1 MTSVNQSVKILLIS
15 QLTFKERS
23 ISQTTRLNGAIRAA
37 NLRVIDEDGSQ
48 LGVLSRTE
56 ALSLAEERGLDLVE
70 VSPNADPPVCKIV
83 DWGKYNYQ
91 KTKQLQKSKQNA
103 KALEVKQM
111 RFGLKISDHDLGV
124 KLKKVTGF
132 LEAGHKVKLTV
143 FFRGRENA
151 HKDLGFKLA
160 ERVIE
165 MFGDGIIV
173 DQQPQLAGKQL
184 NFVVRSNPSAKPS
197 SKKSAD
203 ENAEVKTNPSIKGI
217 DKIESL
223 GGQDAKTKDS

>member
-1 MTSVNQSVKILLIS
+1 M
-15 QLTFKERS
+15 
-23 ISQTTRLNGAIRAA
+23 NGSIRAA

-48 LGVLSRTE
+48 LGVLTRTE
-56 ALSLAEERGLDLVE
+56 ALQLAEERGLDLVE

-91 KTKQLQKSKQNA
+91 KTKQLQKSRMSA

-132 LEAGHKVKLTV
+132 LDAGHKVKLTV

-151 HKDLGFKLA
+151 HKELGFKLA
-160 ERVIE
+160 DKVIE
-165 MFGDGIIV
+165 GFGETINV
-173 DQQPQLAGKQL
+173 DQLPQLSGKQL
-184 NFVVRSNPSAKPS
+184 NFVIRSN
-197 SKKSAD
+197 
-203 ENAEVKTNPSIKGI
+203 NN
-217 DKIESL
+217 
-223 GGQDAKTKDS
+223 AKTKDA